1 MIDIALNDIG
11 QLYVKLGERTIRQT
25 VDRFYDLMD
34 TEPQFKR
41 LREIHPADSTES
53 RNKLF
58 SFLVGRLGGPPLYQV
73 KYGSPMLR
81 ARHAPFPIGPVE
93 RDQWMACMTMAVSET
108 ISSPDITALLLGFL
122 DKVAD
127 AMQNR
132 AES

>member
-11 QLYVKLGERTIRQT
+11 QLYAKLGESTIRRI

-34 TEPQFKR
+34 TEPRFKR
-41 LREIHPADSTES
+41 LREIHPVDSTES

-58 SFLVGRLGGPPLYQV
+58 SFLVGRLGGPPLYQER
-73 KYGSPMLR
+73 YGSPMLR

-93 RDQWMACMTMAVSET
+93 RDQWMACMTSAVSET
-108 ISSPDITALLLGFL
+108 ISSSDLATLLLGFL

-132 AES
+132 PAT